1 MDTSNIEEII
11 LSADVINHYINKLYE
26 LTDDIASIRNQ
37 LEAAS
42 QITEINWAGESGQAS
57 LAVINKFN
65 EKFRG
70 INGSLSEAVNLF
82 SGMIVE
88 EE

>member
-1 MDTSNIEEII
+1 MDMNEVEEII
-11 LSADVINHYINKLYE
+11 LSADVINHYINKLHE
-26 LTDDIASIRNQ
+26 LTDDVAGIRNQ

-42 QITEINWAGESGQAS
+42 QITEINWTGESGQAS

-65 EKFRG
+65 EKFRE
-70 INGSLSEAVNLF
+70 IDGSLSEAMNLF
-82 SGMIVE
+82 AGMIVE